1 MLINVSLVSDD
12 LIKERPISWQWK
24 QLQQLLIRKRGII
37 LDKEFQQKLAK
48 IINNNDWHLG
58 IGDVANATGVSQ
70 TKLRYWERKGYI
82 ESTQGKG
89 QNRKFTYMMLMKVY
103 QMKLLLDQG
112 YTLSVAAQKAESKS
126 QELRLMKQ
134 VLFDRFEGMATID
147 GHTAVNL
154 GYLDDQKKDA
164 ILYAVIHK
172 EGTSFKVVP
181 VEK

>member
-1 MLINVSLVSDD
+1 MLINVLRVPDN
-12 LIKERPISWQWK
+12 LIIKMPISRQWK
-24 QLQQLLIRKRGII
+24 QLQELLIRKRGII
-37 LDKEFQQKLAK
+37 LDKEFQQKLAQ

-112 YTLSVAAQKAESKS
+112 YTLSVAAQKADSKS
-126 QELRLMKQ
+126 RDLRLVKQ
-134 VLFDRFEGMATID
+134 VLFDRFQGMATID
-147 GHTAVNL
+147 GHPAVNL
-154 GYLDDQKKDA
+154 GYLNDNQDS
-164 ILYAVIHK
+164 ILYAVVQK
-172 EGTSFKVVP
+172 DGTKFKVVP
-181 VEK
+181 VKK